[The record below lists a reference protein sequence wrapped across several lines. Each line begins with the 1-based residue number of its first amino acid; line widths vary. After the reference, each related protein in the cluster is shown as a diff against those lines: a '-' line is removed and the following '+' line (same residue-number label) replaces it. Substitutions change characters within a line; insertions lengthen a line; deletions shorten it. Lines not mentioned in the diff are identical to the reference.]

1 MSQHRASG
9 LLLHITSLP
18 GRHGIG
24 DMGPEAYQ
32 FADFLVDAGQSLW
45 QMLPIVP
52 VGYGWSPYAAPSTF
66 AGNELL
72 ISPDLLA
79 EDGLLPDGF
88 LDAAPTFPDDHVDF
102 EAALRWKHKVLFAAW
117 EVFSAIGSG
126 APKSGA
132 PSSGAPKSGADHTHF
147 REFCRTEAHWL
158 DDYALFE
165 VLKDEHDR
173 IDWMSWKPEYAMR
186 DEATIHAARIQFA
199 ERIER
204 VKFIQFLFQWQ
215 WRRLKA
221 YCNQKGI
228 RIFGDLP
235 IYVAQDS
242 ADVWANRDLFLL
254 DAAGRAT
261 VVSGVPPDYFSETG
275 QRWGNPIY
283 RWDRM
288 KETDYAWWTRRMARI
303 LDLVDLVRLDHF
315 RGFEAYWEVAAGE
328 ETAINGIWKEGPGTH
343 LFESLERQL
352 GTLPL
357 IAENLGVITDGVT
370 DLMNR
375 FGFPGMAILQF
386 AFDSGPEN
394 EFLPH
399 NYAEPLVAYTGTHDN
414 DTFMGWWMHTQST
427 QQQDITDRA
436 KAYCRSYLDLECH
449 PEEDIH
455 WRAIR
460 SLMGSVAR
468 YVVTPVQD
476 VVGLGAGA
484 RMNTPGLSSGNWGWR
499 LRAGELDSSAAD
511 RLCDLAG
518 LFGRR

>member
-1 MSQHRASG
+1 MSHDRASG

-24 DMGPEAYQ
+24 DMGPEAYR
-32 FADFLVDAGQSLW
+32 FADYLVAAGQSLW

-66 AGNELL
+66 AGNELF

-88 LDAAPTFPDDHVDF
+88 LEETPSFPEGDVDF
-102 EAALRWKHKVLFAAW
+102 EAVLRWKHKVLFAAW
-117 EVFSAIGSG
+117 DLFSAGHAVPG
-126 APKSGA
+126 HAAGD
-132 PSSGAPKSGADHTHF
+132 ADSRAMRARF
-147 REFCRTEAHWL
+147 DAFCRTEAHWL

-173 IDWMSWKPEYAMR
+173 SEWMSWKEDYAMR
-186 DEATIHAARIQFA
+186 EEAAIAAARAQFA
-199 ERIER
+199 TRIER
-204 VKFIQFLFQWQ
+204 VKFIQFLFQEQWQ
-215 WRRLKA
+215 RLKT
-221 YCNQKGI
+221 YCNKQGV

-242 ADVWANRDLFLL
+242 ADVWANRELFTL
-254 DAAGRAT
+254 DASGRAT
-261 VVSGVPPDYFSETG
+261 AVSGVPPDYFSATG

-288 KETDYAWWTRRMARI
+288 QETDYAWWTRRMARI

-315 RGFEAYWEVAAGE
+315 RGFEAYWEVAASE
-328 ETAINGIWKEGPGTH
+328 ETAVNGSWKQGPGAD

-352 GTLPL
+352 GRLPL

-386 AFDSGPEN
+386 AFDDGAAN

-399 NYAEPLVAYTGTHDN
+399 NYREPLVAYTGTHDN
-414 DTFMGWWMHTQST
+414 DTIMGWWSHTQST
-427 QQQDITDRA
+427 QDQDVTKRA
-436 KAYCRSYLDLECH
+436 KAYCREYLDLECH

-460 SLMGSVAR
+460 ALMASVAR
-468 YVVTPVQD
+468 YVVIPVQD
-476 VVGLGAGA
+476 VIGLGAEA
-484 RMNTPGLSSGNWGWR
+484 RMNTPGLASGNWGWR
-499 LRAGELDSSAAD
+499 LSEGQLDGAAAERLRELA
-511 RLCDLAG
+511 R
-518 LFGRR
+518 LFGRAPD